1 LRGVVAKLVLA
12 KKAVR
17 HCGSTLWLW
26 DMGRQSR
33 LLASRDVL
41 AFEIALVGHDI
52 DRLGVQN
59 LARRLGGLLQ

>member
-1 LRGVVAKLVLA
+1 MRGVVAKLVLA

-41 AFEIALVGHDI
+41 AFGIAFVGHDI
-52 DRLGVQN
+52 DRLHVQN
-59 LARRLGGLLQ
+59 R